1 MELHTRVADKKMMR
15 NRVGS
20 IFCSRKLEASQRGKK
35 MVELF
40 SRGNKE
46 SAQRRTVVGA
56 AGGECLPR
64 DPGSESRKEGDWR
77 SSAKILDGTDPPPK
91 KKY

>member
-1 MELHTRVADKKMMR
+1 
-15 NRVGS
+15 
-20 IFCSRKLEASQRGKK
+20 

-77 SSAKILDGTDPPPK
+77 SSAKILDGTDPPPRK
-91 KKY
+91 STRVKALFHCPLFLVIDYEYLELNWDHCLQQH

>member
-1 MELHTRVADKKMMR
+1 
-15 NRVGS
+15 
-20 IFCSRKLEASQRGKK
+20 

-56 AGGECLPR
+56 AGGECLHVTP
-64 DPGSESRKEGDWR
+64 DLSLERK
-77 SSAKILDGTDPPPK
+77 GTGEVARRYWTGRTPPPRK
-91 KKY
+91 STRVKALFHCPLFLVIDYEYLELNWDHCLQQH